1 MSSEEDETETE
12 AVDSDA
18 VEAEAAVA
26 ASTREELVETRSSEA
41 RRKLREQMQ
50 AEIDAFLKAG
60 GRIQQLEPT
69 VSAQTAPLT
78 ATAGTEIA

>member
-78 ATAGTEIA
+78 ATAGNEIA

>member
-1 MSSEEDETETE
+1 
-12 AVDSDA
+12 
-18 VEAEAAVA
+18 
-26 ASTREELVETRSSEA
+26 
-41 RRKLREQMQ
+41 MQ

-78 ATAGTEIA
+78 ATAGNEVA

>member
-50 AEIDAFLKAG
+50 AEIDAFLKSG

-69 VSAQTAPLT
+69 VSAQAAPLT
-78 ATAGTEIA
+78 ATAGNEVA

>member
-69 VSAQTAPLT
+69 VSAQAAPLT
-78 ATAGTEIA
+78 ATAGNEVA

>member
-69 VSAQTAPLT
+69 VSAQSAPLT
-78 ATAGTEIA
+78 ATAGNEIA

>member
-78 ATAGTEIA
+78 ATAGNEVA

>member
-26 ASTREELVETRSSEA
+26 ASTREELVGTRSSEA

-78 ATAGTEIA
+78 ATAGNEIA